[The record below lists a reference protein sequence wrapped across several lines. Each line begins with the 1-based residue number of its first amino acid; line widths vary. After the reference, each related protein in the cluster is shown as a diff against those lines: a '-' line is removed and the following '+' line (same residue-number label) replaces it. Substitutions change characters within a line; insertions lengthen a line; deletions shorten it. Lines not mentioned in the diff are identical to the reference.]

1 MLRTH
6 VGQSIVDSLRGRR
19 RTVFLELAC
28 SRCPL
33 LSGSGGGA
41 WEIREQTVTAR
52 SALEALFTG
61 LESPYRRSKPA
72 MLGAQMQYL
81 ADAQRQNLLVFPVL
95 FAANITRLQH
105 LTSPEKLFDDG

>member
-1 MLRTH
+1 
-6 VGQSIVDSLRGRR
+6 
-19 RTVFLELAC
+19 VFLVELAC

-61 LESPYRRSKPA
+61 LESRYRRSKPA
-72 MLGAQMQYL
+72 MLGAQMQYQQTHSVKTFL
-81 ADAQRQNLLVFPVL
+81 SFL
-95 FAANITRLQH
+95 
-105 LTSPEKLFDDG
+105 